1 MAVVQEYFDLT
12 KKYIQQFG
20 EKTVLWYQVGSFYEM
35 YANKEANGTYSGC
48 NVVEFAKI
56 GNLTMGNKTIKTV
69 MLGFSTYMIEK
80 YIPCF
85 QDAGYTIVV
94 YDQDA
99 NVKNTTRSLKGIISP
114 GTYFSQDCNKVDNN
128 IMCLWIEPIKS
139 RFIQTGPGKLMI
151 GISNINVLTG
161 SVTILEFGEEFLPD
175 MHTTYNDIERT
186 LSIHKPSELLVI
198 SNLSCESIRTM
209 IPFFNYSPAKCHVF
223 SLENSEQETRDK
235 LKNCEKQVYQHEILS
250 RFFKGIDRTLYSEYD
265 SRPLATQSLC
275 YLLNFVEMH
284 NPDLIKRLNC
294 PCIDMLTSR
303 LILENHSLRQLNI
316 IDDSMNS
323 GPYSSV
329 LKHLNKCITPMG
341 KRKLE
346 NILLNPTT
354 DIDYLSNE
362 YDMTDYIINNL
373 SKLKFLNS
381 HLTEVKDIERLTRQ
395 IILRK
400 IPPNSIVN
408 IYNNLETAK
417 NIFTSIQNYPNF
429 AKYLSNCIDSDIIET
444 ADMLRT
450 VINNSINI
458 EVAKDIDT
466 ITYDINFIREGVNDE
481 LDQLVLD
488 LNLNNERIQTIKK
501 YLHELIA
508 TYEKKTQRN
517 LTHDYVKL
525 HETDKKGL
533 TLCATKKRCETL
545 KACLATALK
554 KSEDVILSN
563 ALEKSYELKLSDI
576 VFKGTTSKTENCITS
591 LQISNCLEKAWIIR
605 QQIKDKVNMLYI
617 EFLNELQDSSPL
629 LSNIVTYITQVDISY
644 TKANIAY
651 KNNYVKPS
659 IMESESSFL
668 NIEGLRHCLIEH
680 ISQEELYVTND
691 ISLGVEGKMCN
702 GVLLYGTN
710 AVGKTSLIR
719 AIGISVIMA
728 QAGFYVPCSAMN
740 FSPYNHIFTRILSND
755 NLFQGHSTFTAEI
768 CELRRIIEN
777 ANNKSL
783 ILGDEICSG
792 TEINSAISIFIA
804 ALENLHENNSSFI
817 FATHLHMISEYQEI
831 THLKK
836 LQKKHMTVEYDP
848 TCGKLIYDRKLRD
861 GTGSDMYG
869 LEVCKSMSLPQKFME
884 RCYGIR
890 EKYSDDSVLS
900 SSLSRYNSSKVKH
913 MCQLCKKMPADH
925 VHHLCYQN
933 EAGDNGYI
941 TSFHKDHA
949 ANLIGICEKCHHD
962 IHANNTRY
970 KFVKT
975 TNGMELH
982 QLE

>member
-12 KKYIQQFG
+12 KKYINQFG

-35 YANKEANGTYSGC
+35 YANKEGDGSYSGC
-48 NVVEFAKI
+48 KIQEFAKI
-56 GNLTMGNKTIKTV
+56 GNLTMGKKTSKTV

-128 IMCLWIEPIKS
+128 IMSVWIEPIKS
-139 RFIQTGPGKLMI
+139 RFMQNGPGKLMV
-151 GISNINVLTG
+151 GMCNINVLTG
-161 SVTILEFGEEFLPD
+161 AVTVLEFGEEFLPH

-186 LSIHKPSELLVI
+186 LSIYKPSELLVI
-198 SNLSCESIRTM
+198 SSETQEVITKM
-209 IPFFNYSPAKCHVF
+209 IPFFNYSPMKQHVF
-223 SLENSEQETRDK
+223 SLQTSEKDIQDK

-250 RFFKGIDRTLYSEYD
+250 RFFGTLDRSLYVDYD

-275 YLLNFVEMH
+275 YLLNFVDMH
-284 NPDLIKRLNC
+284 NPDLIKRLNS
-294 PCIDMLTSR
+294 PTIDMLTSR

-316 IDDSMNS
+316 IDDGMSS

-354 DIDYLSNE
+354 DIEYLSTE
-362 YDMTDYIINNL
+362 YDITQYVIENL
-373 SKLKFLNS
+373 SELKFLSN
-381 HLTEVKDIERLTRQ
+381 HLTEVKDIEKLTRQ
-395 IILRK
+395 LVLRK
-400 IPPNSIVN
+400 ISPNSITN
-408 IYNNLETAK
+408 IYENLDTLK
-417 NIFTSIQNYPNF
+417 TIFTGIQSYPKL
-429 AKYLSNCIDSDIIET
+429 AQYLSTCTELNITET

-450 VINNSINI
+450 TISNTIDVDI
-458 EVAKDIDT
+458 AKGIDSLS
-466 ITYDINFIREGVNDE
+466 YDVNFIRAGVSSE
-481 LDQLVLD
+481 LDKLVSD
-488 LNLNNERIQTIKK
+488 LAINSERIDAIRK
-501 YLHELIA
+501 YLHKLIS
-508 TYEKKTQRN
+508 TQEKKSTSSE
-517 LTHDYVKL
+517 YVKL

-545 KACLATALK
+545 KSFLASTMKHTDKADLAT
-554 KSEDVILSN
+554 S
-563 ALEKSYELKLSDI
+563 LEESYQLKLDDI
-576 VFKGTTSKTENCITS
+576 VFKGTTSKTESCIIS
-591 LQISNCLEKAWIIR
+591 PQISECLDRLWTVR
-605 QQIKDKVNMLYI
+605 QQIKDKVTMLYMAFL
-617 EFLNELQDSSPL
+617 EQLQDVLPSLNE
-629 LSNIVTYITQVDISY
+629 IVRYITMTDIAY
-644 TKANIAY
+644 TKASIAY
-651 KNNYVKPS
+651 KHNYAKP
-659 IMESESSFL
+659 MAVDSENSFL
-668 NIEGLRHCLIEH
+668 NIEGLRHCLIEN
-680 ISQEELYVTND
+680 ISQDELYVTND
-691 ISLGVEGKMCN
+691 VSLGVKHDMCN
-702 GVLLYGTN
+702 GILLYGTN

-719 AIGISVIMA
+719 AIGVTIIMA
-728 QAGFYVPCSAMN
+728 QAGFYVPCGSIR

-768 CELRRIIEN
+768 CELRRIIDN

-792 TEINSAISIFIA
+792 TEINSAISIFVA
-804 ALENLHENNSSFI
+804 ALERLHANDCSFI
-817 FATHLHMISEYQEI
+817 FATHLHMVSEYKEI
-831 THLKK
+831 TTLER
-836 LQKKHMTVEYDP
+836 LQKKHMTVEYNP
-848 TCGKLIYDRKLRD
+848 ASGKLIYDRKLRN
-861 GTGSDMYG
+861 GCGSDMYG
-869 LEVCKSMSLPQKFME
+869 LEVCKSMSLPDDFME
-884 RCYGIR
+884 RCYQIR
-890 EKYSDDSVLS
+890 EKYGNNSILS

-913 MCQLCKKMPADH
+913 MCQICNDKPADH

-941 TSFHKDHA
+941 SSFHKDHA
-949 ANLIGICEKCHHD
+949 ANLIGICEECHHRL
-962 IHANNTRY
+962 HANNIRY

-975 TNGMELH
+975 SDGMELH